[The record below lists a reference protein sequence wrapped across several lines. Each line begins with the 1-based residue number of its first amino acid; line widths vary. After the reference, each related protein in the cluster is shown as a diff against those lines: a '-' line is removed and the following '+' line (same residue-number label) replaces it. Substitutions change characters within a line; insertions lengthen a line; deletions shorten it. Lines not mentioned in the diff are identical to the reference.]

1 SGTITGYE
9 WFVNGTSSATGSS
22 FAFVP
27 PASGSYNI
35 RLALTTDKGCVSAGS
50 DSVIQVH
57 PLPEVK
63 FGMPEN
69 CVDDPISRF
78 GDSSTVDNGSVVN
91 WLWNFGDEAATPA
104 NPNTSALQNGTHKF
118 SRAGDYSVTL
128 SVTSDKSCTATV
140 TQLFT
145 INGSLPQSG
154 FTISNTAP
162 ACVSSEVVV
171 VSSPSIDVGKI
182 VKTEIF
188 WDDLND
194 QGNKTVDEEPEVG
207 ETYRKVYQPFFS
219 PASKTYTIR
228 VRSYSGEQCF
238 DDSIV
243 QVTLNAL
250 PLITFSMPQK
260 ICGNEAPF
268 QLNAEVSNVQG
279 SGSYSGKGVSPSGVF
294 SPAVAGEGVHV
305 VRFTFTS
312 SEGCIAFEE
321 DTIKVN
327 PLPSVL
333 AGPLS
338 GLGVLEGGSVTIP
351 ATASGQG
358 LTYLWSPPTWL
369 NNAAVLRPVAT
380 PLRDTVYSLTATTA
394 EGCSASSLVSVKV
407 LKGITVPNV
416 FTPNGDGINDRW
428 EITYLESY
436 AGAVIQLYNRNGQ
449 LIFQSKGYNKPWDGT
464 INGKPVP
471 FGTYYYVID
480 PKNGRKPMTG
490 FVDVLR

>member
-1 SGTITGYE
+1 E
-9 WFVNGTSSATGSS
+9 WFVNGTSSATGAS

-27 PASGSYNI
+27 PVAGNYTI
-35 RLALTTDKGCVSAGS
+35 RLALTTDKGCVSAGR
-50 DSVIQVH
+50 DSVIQVN
-57 PLPEVK
+57 PLPELK

-69 CVDDPISRF
+69 CVNDPISTF
-78 GDSSTVDNGSVVN
+78 TDSSSVNNGSVAS
-91 WLWNFGDEAATPA
+91 WLWNFGDGAATPA
-104 NPNTSALQNGTHKF
+104 NPNTSAVKNGTHKF
-118 SRAGDYSVTL
+118 SKAGDYNVSL
-128 SVTSDKSCTATV
+128 AVTSDKSCVAAATRV
-140 TQLFT
+140 FT
-145 INGSLPQSG
+145 INGSFPQSS
-154 FTISNTAP
+154 FTISNAAP

-171 VSSPSIDVGKI
+171 TSSPRVDVGKI

-194 QGNKTVDEEPEVG
+194 PGNKTVDEEPEVG

-219 PASKTYTIR
+219 PSSKTFTIR
-228 VRSYSGEQCF
+228 VRSYSGELCF
-238 DDSIV
+238 DDSVV
-243 QVTLNAL
+243 QVTLNAV
-250 PLITFSMPQK
+250 PQITFSIPQK
-260 ICGNEAPF
+260 ICGNEASF
-268 QLNAEVSNVQG
+268 QLNAEVANVQG
-279 SGSYSGKGVSPSGVF
+279 VGIYSGQGVSPAGVF
-294 SPAVAGEGVHV
+294 SPAAAGEGLHV
-305 VRFTFTS
+305 VRYTFTS
-312 SEGCIAFEE
+312 SEGCVAFRE

-327 PLPSVL
+327 PVPSVV
-333 AGPLS
+333 AGPPS
-338 GLGVLEGGSVTIP
+338 GIGVLEGGSVTIP

-369 NNAAVLRPVAT
+369 NNPSALRPVAT
-380 PLRDTVYSLTATTA
+380 PLRDTIYSLTVTTA
-394 EGCSASSLVSVKV
+394 EGCSASSFVSVKV

-480 PKNGRKPMTG
+480 PKNGRKPITG